1 MLSNSL
7 KTSLSE
13 FFFSSWTLQ
22 GPFFFFLLRFIA
34 VEKSLFLYC
43 VILIEII
50 LRLVAGCHS
59 LDYEFHSA
67 IGNKESV
74 ENNIIF
80 HFCFC
85 LLPIKIALAIR
96 WSTFSQELFG
106 GSWLY
111 VIVIYE
117 CLGHVE
123 LFMRSMQ
130 FVPALLHMNQVMK
143 CLHQILKTCLWPNV
157 SCNFVFVIRRKLI
170 IIKHRYEFR
179 FLKLTS

>member
-1 MLSNSL
+1 MFLKDIRNNILTIPFTMLSNSL

-13 FFFSSWTLQ
+13 FFFFILNSSR
-22 GPFFFFLLRFIA
+22 FFFFFWLRFIA

-43 VILIEII
+43 VKLIEISS
-50 LRLVAGCHS
+50 RHVTGCHL
-59 LDYEFHSA
+59 LDHEFHSA

-85 LLPIKIALAIR
+85 LLLIKIALAIR

-123 LFMRSMQ
+123 LFMRSIQ
-130 FVPALLHMNQVMK
+130 FVPALLHMNQIME
-143 CLHQILKTCLWPNV
+143 V
-157 SCNFVFVIRRKLI
+157 SASN
-170 IIKHRYEFR
+170 
-179 FLKLTS
+179 T

>member
-1 MLSNSL
+1 MFLKDIRNNILTIPFTMLSNSL
-7 KTSLSE
+7 KTSLSD
-13 FFFSSWTLQ
+13 FFFHPELFKVL
-22 GPFFFFLLRFIA
+22 FFFFWLRFTA

-43 VILIEII
+43 VKLIEISS
-50 LRLVAGCHS
+50 RHVTGCHS
-59 LDYEFHSA
+59 LDHEFHSS

-74 ENNIIF
+74 KNNIIF

-130 FVPALLHMNQVMK
+130 FVPALLHMNQVME
-143 CLHQILKTCLWPNV
+143 V
-157 SCNFVFVIRRKLI
+157 SASN
-170 IIKHRYEFR
+170 
-179 FLKLTS
+179 T

>member
-1 MLSNSL
+1 MLTDVSQRYSKQYSYHSFHYAFKFIENFPFRI
-7 KTSLSE
+7 
-13 FFFSSWTLQ
+13 FFFHPELFKVL
-22 GPFFFFLLRFIA
+22 FFFWLRFIA
-34 VEKSLFLYC
+34 VEKSLFLYF
-43 VILIEII
+43 VKLIEISS
-50 LRLVAGCHS
+50 RHVTGCHS
-59 LDYEFHSA
+59 LDHEFHSS

-85 LLPIKIALAIR
+85 LLLIKIALAIR

-130 FVPALLHMNQVMK
+130 FVPALLYMNQIME
-143 CLHQILKTCLWPNV
+143 V
-157 SCNFVFVIRRKLI
+157 SASN
-170 IIKHRYEFR
+170 
-179 FLKLTS
+179 T

>member
-1 MLSNSL
+1 MLTDVSQRYSKQYSYHSFHYAFKFIENFPFRI
-7 KTSLSE
+7 
-13 FFFSSWTLQ
+13 FFFHPELFKVI
-22 GPFFFFLLRFIA
+22 FFFFFFWLRFIA

-43 VILIEII
+43 VKLIEISS
-50 LRLVAGCHS
+50 RHVTGCHS
-59 LDYEFHSA
+59 LDHEFHSS

-111 VIVIYE
+111 VIVIYK

-130 FVPALLHMNQVMK
+130 FVPALLHMNQVME
-143 CLHQILKTCLWPNV
+143 V
-157 SCNFVFVIRRKLI
+157 SDSN
-170 IIKHRYEFR
+170 
-179 FLKLTS
+179 T

>member
-1 MLSNSL
+1 MFLKDIRDNIFTIPFTMLSNSL

-13 FFFSSWTLQ
+13 FFFHPELFKVL
-22 GPFFFFLLRFIA
+22 FFFFLLRFIA

-59 LDYEFHSA
+59 LDHEFHSA

-85 LLPIKIALAIR
+85 LPSPLKSPWPSDGAHFHKNSLAVH
-96 WSTFSQELFG
+96 
-106 GSWLY
+106 GSML
-111 VIVIYE
+111 
-117 CLGHVE
+117 
-123 LFMRSMQ
+123 
-130 FVPALLHMNQVMK
+130 
-143 CLHQILKTCLWPNV
+143 
-157 SCNFVFVIRRKLI
+157 
-170 IIKHRYEFR
+170 
-179 FLKLTS
+179 